1 MKKIISAISGKRI
14 LIAALVIMFSF
25 IVVSAFSENTV
36 LLIISILLTAIFL
49 VFVIA
54 ITLFEM
60 SGKVP
65 DSGRSILSNLTVD
78 FLMKLDMPVL
88 ILGEDNVII
97 WYNKA
102 FSRYD
107 SEHKILYG
115 KSVKDATGGQLY
127 YGRAEQIKNS
137 ATPTSVNIFNTPFE
151 ISAFPISSK
160 GRSYYLTIWHDN
172 SKFVALKDKLDS
184 TSPLVAYIVVD
195 NLTEIIQNIQE
206 DYRTASANIAK
217 ALMDWAN
224 SFGAVI
230 KEYERDKFFMI
241 FNRKHLITMEEEK
254 FNVLDIV
261 RQQSEAQLGMS
272 LTVTIGIANINGSFA
287 EKDTAAKQALE
298 YGLHRGGDQAVIK
311 SATDTKIF
319 GGKTRTVE
327 KRTKIRSRIIA
338 TELEGLIKNS
348 SNILIMMHKYSDYD
362 SLAAAVGIA
371 RLCLHNE
378 KKVHIVSNEN
388 DINLMFVRKKLKELS
403 IYDNVF
409 VDKITG
415 QDLISADTLLVVVD
429 TNNRQLFES
438 SDIFDN
444 VRTKVIIDHHRKT
457 EEYTTPVRLSYIE
470 PSASS
475 ASELIREILEH
486 ILPAGLLEKEEA
498 ELLLAGI
505 MLDTKNF
512 SRNAGVRTFSAA
524 VYLRSEG
531 ANPADA
537 QLLFKMNSTDFIKQ
551 AKFESST
558 IIYKKIYAISAI
570 NEDLGE
576 EDKIAAAKAADRMLL
591 MDGVLASFVFCR
603 VGDIINISA
612 RSSGTV
618 NVQLILENIGG
629 GGRYDVA
636 GAQLEYIDMEKAL
649 IMLKESIDK
658 VEKNTEI
665 DIQQKN

>member
-14 LIAALVIMFSF
+14 LVAALVIMLAF
-25 IVVSAFSENTV
+25 IVVSAFSGNGI

-54 ITLFEM
+54 ITLFET
-60 SGKVP
+60 SGRVP

-102 FSRYD
+102 SSRYD
-107 SEHKILYG
+107 MEHKISYG
-115 KSVKDATGGQLY
+115 RSVKDATGGQLSY
-127 YGRAEQIKNS
+127 DKANQIKNNAAPAS
-137 ATPTSVNIFNTPFE
+137 LSIFGTPFE
-151 ISAFPISSK
+151 ISAFSISSK
-160 GRSYYLTIWHDN
+160 GRNYYLTIWHDN
-172 SKFVALKDKLDS
+172 SENVALKDKLHS
-184 TSPLVAYIVVD
+184 TSPLVGYIVVD

-206 DYRTASANIAK
+206 DYRTTSANIARV
-217 ALMDWAN
+217 LTEWAN

-241 FNRKHLITMEEEK
+241 FDRKHLATMEEEK
-254 FNVLDIV
+254 FGVLDLV
-261 RQQSEAQLGMS
+261 RQQTEEQLGMP
-272 LTVTIGIANINGSFA
+272 LTVTIGIANISGGLA
-287 EKDTAAKQALE
+287 EKDSSAKQALE

-348 SNILIMMHKYSDYD
+348 SNVLVMGHRYSDYD
-362 SLAAAVGIA
+362 SLGAAVGIA
-371 RLCLHNE
+371 RMCLQND
-378 KKVHIVSNEN
+378 KKVHIVSNDN
-388 DINLMFVRKKLKELS
+388 DINLTFVRKKLKD
-403 IYDNVF
+403 IQTYDNIF

-438 SDIFDN
+438 PEIFDN
-444 VRTKVIIDHHRKT
+444 VRTKAIIDHHRKT
-457 EEYTTPVRLSYIE
+457 EEYSTPVRLSYIE

-475 ASELIREILEH
+475 ASELISEILEH
-486 ILPAGLLEKEEA
+486 TLPAGSLEKEEA

-531 ANPADA
+531 ANPSDA
-537 QLLFKMNSTDFIKQ
+537 QLLFKMNSIDFIKQ

-603 VGDIINISA
+603 VGDTINVSA

-636 GAQLEYIDMEKAL
+636 GAQLDYIDMEKAL
-649 IMLKESIDK
+649 IMLKEAIDK
-658 VEKNTEI
+658 VEKNSEI
-665 DIQQKN
+665 GTQQKN